1 MAASAE
7 QARALFGV
15 GVRAVLEAWPA
26 LQIAVENSFGGVHSR
41 EKALWLGRVVEDY
54 FLLNADLEQEE
65 VEDFLSDI
73 MSTEFDT
80 LIEDGSLPQ
89 VSQQLQTMFRYCQR
103 GEETLLRQFISQ
115 LGQKQLEVRAT
126 ATTMATEVQAV
137 DQTKDAVSDKEGRI
151 DEGAEEM
158 EVTESRESPALPY
171 GSQAGPSA
179 TTSLTT
185 VGPEAAEDGWI
196 VIRRKKK

>member
-7 QARALFGV
+7 QARGLFGV
-15 GVRAVLEAWPA
+15 GVRAALEAWPA

-41 EKALWLGRVVEDY
+41 EKALWLGGVVEDY
-54 FLLNADLEQEE
+54 FLQNADLEQEE

-103 GEETLLRQFISQ
+103 GEEPLLRQFITQ
-115 LGQKQLEVRAT
+115 LGQKQLEVRA
-126 ATTMATEVQAV
+126 MATEVQAV
-137 DQTKDAVSDKEGRI
+137 DQTQDAVSDEEGRL
-151 DEGAEEM
+151 DGGAEEM
-158 EVTESRESPALPY
+158 EVTESRESSAQPC

>member
-89 VSQQLQTMFRYCQR
+89 V
-103 GEETLLRQFISQ
+103 
-115 LGQKQLEVRAT
+115 
-126 ATTMATEVQAV
+126 
-137 DQTKDAVSDKEGRI
+137 
-151 DEGAEEM
+151 
-158 EVTESRESPALPY
+158 TESRESPALPY